1 MAKAVIQSAKFKKD
15 YMMLLS
21 FMLFFMI
28 VAVECFLIVWL
39 PWHLKLDNM
48 WATEVTRLELI
59 DVFDNLRSACR
70 NSSGKL
76 QKPASSEVDLI
87 CRSLD
92 RAAAYMHR
100 YGKVTSPRQCSEFK
114 EIITKLQLQYKT
126 IASERAYSRSIELDN
141 KVFLQKLRGVEPK
154 KNGHRSRRK

>member
-1 MAKAVIQSAKFKKD
+1 
-15 YMMLLS
+15 MMLLS

-28 VAVECFLIVWL
+28 VAGECFLIVWL

-59 DVFDNLRSACR
+59 DAFDTLRTSCR
-70 NSSGKL
+70 NSSSKL
-76 QKPASSEVDLI
+76 QKPASAEVDLI

-100 YGKVTSPRQCSEFK
+100 YGKITSPRQCSEFK
-114 EIITKLQLQYKT
+114 DIITKLQLQYNS
-126 IASERAYSRSIELDN
+126 IAASQAYSRSIELDN
-141 KVFLQKLRGVEPK
+141 KVFLQKLRGIDPK
-154 KNGHRSRRK
+154 KSGRKSRRK

>member
-59 DVFDNLRSACR
+59 DAFDTLRTSCR
-70 NSSGKL
+70 SSSGKL
-76 QKPASSEVDLI
+76 QKPASAEVDLI

-100 YGKVTSPRQCSEFK
+100 YGKITSPRQCSEFK
-114 EIITKLQLQYKT
+114 EIITKLQVQYNS
-126 IASERAYSRSIELDN
+126 IASGQTYSRSIELDN
-141 KVFLQKLRGVEPK
+141 KIFLQKLRGVDLK
-154 KNGHRSRRK
+154 KSGHKSRR

>member
-28 VAVECFLIVWL
+28 VASECFMIVWL
-39 PWHLKLDNM
+39 PWHLKLDNV
-48 WATEVTRLELI
+48 WATEVVRLELI
-59 DVFDNLRSACR
+59 DAFDTLRTSCR

-100 YGKVTSPRQCSEFK
+100 YGKSTSQRQCREFK
-114 EIITKLQLQYKT
+114 EIINKLNVQYRS
-126 IASERAYSRSIELDN
+126 IADGQAYSRSIELDE
-141 KVFLQKLRGVEPK
+141 KVYLQSLRGVDRK
-154 KNGHRSRRK
+154 KSGH